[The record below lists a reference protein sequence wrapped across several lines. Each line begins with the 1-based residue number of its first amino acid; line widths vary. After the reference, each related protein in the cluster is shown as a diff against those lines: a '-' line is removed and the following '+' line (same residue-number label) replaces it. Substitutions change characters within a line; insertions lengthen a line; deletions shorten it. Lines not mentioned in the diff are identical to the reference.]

1 MIYLAGAF
9 AWFALTVLR
18 GPWRRFAFGALVQ
31 GFAVL
36 GGLHLLNPDAFIV
49 RTNLARPAAH
59 RPFDAAY
66 ATSLGADAVPDLL
79 AGFAGLG
86 DQEKCRAARRLLS
99 RWTPEGGGGDR
110 PVGDGWRNWNLARA
124 RARRAVQ
131 QHAALLQATSCPT

>member
-1 MIYLAGAF
+1 M
-9 AWFALTVLR
+9 
-18 GPWRRFAFGALVQ
+18 
-31 GFAVL
+31 L

-99 RWTPEGGGGDR
+99 RWTPGGARAVED
-110 PVGDGWRNWNLARA
+110 DWRNWNLARA
-124 RARRAVQ
+124 RARRAVREQ
-131 QHAALLQATSCPT
+131 AASLGALTCKESAR